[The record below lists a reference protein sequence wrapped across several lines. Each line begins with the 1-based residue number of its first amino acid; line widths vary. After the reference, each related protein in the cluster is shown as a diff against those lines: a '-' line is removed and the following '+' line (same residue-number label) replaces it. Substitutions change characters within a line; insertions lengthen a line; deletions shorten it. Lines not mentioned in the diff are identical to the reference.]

1 MSERLNETFGIRN
14 SYSFNKIYS
23 IFDLPS
29 SQSNKHNEVK
39 IDTKDNVEL
48 PTKFLTPG
56 YEDAANASGA
66 ILGVPDEKNSQAN
79 SAKVV
84 PKLTQSLVEDKLNSR
99 IGVVASKPPTESEN
113 VKVGIGP
120 A

>member
-1 MSERLNETFGIRN
+1 MSERLSETFGIRN

-23 IFDLPS
+23 IFDLPT
-29 SQSNKHNEVK
+29 QSNKHSKDKTN
-39 IDTKDNVEL
+39 TKNDVEL

-66 ILGVPDEKNSQAN
+66 ILGVPDEKDGQAN
-79 SAKVV
+79 SAKVI
-84 PKLTQSLVEDKLNSR
+84 PKLTQSFVEVERHSR
-99 IGVVASKPPTESEN
+99 IGVVTSKPQTESEN
-113 VKVGIGP
+113 VKGGIGP